1 MKVLLNL
8 YFTKHSSLHDD
19 MINFNENA
27 AYNIKKLKEFLK
39 V

>member
-1 MKVLLNL
+1 MKALLNL
-8 YFTKHSSLHDD
+8 YFTKYSSLNDNV
-19 MINFNENA
+19 INFSENA